1 MSVSV
6 SLLCDGDCSGQ
17 RRRICHVERSVDEND
32 HFWAVV
38 VDVVAVRRVMVMIV
52 MISVGIVDWDDG
64 VVVWWMIMLL
74 VVVTVT
80 EDHFYYY
87 YYFDCHY
94 NVVMCDD

>member
-32 HFWAVV
+32 HFWAV

-87 YYFDCHY
+87 YFDCHY